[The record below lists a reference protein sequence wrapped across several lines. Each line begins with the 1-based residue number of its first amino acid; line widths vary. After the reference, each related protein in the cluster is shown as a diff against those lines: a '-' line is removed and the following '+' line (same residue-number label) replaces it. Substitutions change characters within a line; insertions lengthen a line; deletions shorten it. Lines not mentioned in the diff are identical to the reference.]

1 MKIRRLMVLFSLGV
15 VLAVPPLGC
24 KAKTTYE
31 GIKSPD
37 VPHDVMVAFK
47 KYMKPRQTE
56 KFTAFMLN
64 MGFQSIEVGGELKWA
79 DKYGNELPP
88 EAIAR
93 DYNNFLRIELERF
106 AQARAP
112 QHKSAD

>member
-1 MKIRRLMVLFSLGV
+1 MNIRRLRVLFSVGII
-15 VLAVPPLGC
+15 LAVPPLGC
-24 KAKTTYE
+24 KAKTTFE

-47 KYMKPRQTE
+47 KYMKQHEQE

-64 MGFQSIEVGGELKWA
+64 MGFQSIEVGGQLKWA

-88 EAIAR
+88 EATSR
-93 DYNNFLRIELERF
+93 DYNDFLRIELERF
-106 AQARAP
+106 AQARTP
-112 QHKSAD
+112 QHKLVK

>member
-1 MKIRRLMVLFSLGV
+1 MKYRRLFLPFLFGIL
-15 VLAVPPLGC
+15 LAIPPLGC
-24 KAKTTYE
+24 KAKPTFE

-47 KYMKPRQTE
+47 KYMKQHEQE

-64 MGFQSIEVGGELKWA
+64 MGFQSIEVGGQLKWA

-88 EAIAR
+88 EAISR
-93 DYNNFLRIELERF
+93 DYNDFLRIELERF

-112 QHKSAD
+112 QHKSAN